1 VVQQLGATFDSHAIL
16 AELGRGTTGI
26 VYEARDLTLNRR
38 VALKVLTLS
47 PDADRQTKTAWFFRE
62 CRVLAHLTSK
72 PGCNIPNLHM
82 VAEHQGQPYYV
93 RELVDGDT
101 LERRVADGSIDLRAG
116 LGVIA
121 EVARVV
127 DRVHGHGYAHR
138 NLYPANVLVATGGTP
153 KLIGFGRVGPL
164 AGSNLLPPGAS
175 GVPPEI
181 DVRALQEML
190 GWLCATLREP
200 VPSALQGIQ
209 HPDAVSSPGALAGA
223 IRCYLLGAPAEQTTQ
238 ADRPR
243 E

>member
-1 VVQQLGATFDSHAIL
+1 VVQQPVATFGSHAIL

-26 VYEARDLTLNRR
+26 VYEARDLALNRR
-38 VALKVLTLS
+38 VALKVPILS
-47 PDADRQTKTAWFFRE
+47 PDAERPVKIQRFHWE
-62 CRVLAHLTSK
+62 WRVLAHLTSK
-72 PGCNIPNLHM
+72 PGCNIPTLHM

-101 LERRVADGSIDLRAG
+101 LERRAADGSIDLRAG

-153 KLIGFGRVGPL
+153 KLIGFGWVGLL
-164 AGSNLLPPGAS
+164 AGSDLLPPGAS
-175 GVPPEI
+175 GVPPET
-181 DVRALQEML
+181 DARALQEML

-200 VPSALQGIQ
+200 IPSALRGIYR
-209 HPDAVSSPGALAGA
+209 PGAVSSPGAFAGA
-223 IRCYLLGAPAEQTTQ
+223 IRCHLLEAPAEQAAP